1 MSAFDVEAFMSSATT
16 EANSTRSEPVPEG
29 EYTAIAHISDDPQ
42 NPAVR
47 TTMSG
52 KVVLDVH
59 WSIDDAGVKEVTGR
73 DDPQVRQSIFLDIDA
88 NGRLDV
94 SKGKNLQLG
103 RLREALGLNT
113 PGIPFKFADISGK
126 VARVLVKHRLDA
138 EGTTWA
144 DVKGVT
150 KA

>member
-1 MSAFDVEAFMSSATT
+1 
-16 EANSTRSEPVPEG
+16 
-29 EYTAIAHISDDPQ
+29 
-42 NPAVR
+42 
-47 TTMSG
+47 MSG

-59 WSIDDAGVKEVTGR
+59 WSIDDAGVKEATGR

-94 SKGKNLQLG
+94 SKGRNLQLG

-144 DVKGVT
+144 DVKGVA